1 MEWSH
6 RSVLQQ
12 RSLMTIPERTSIASH
27 IAAVVLCGTVA
38 VCAVG
43 AFVTYERLA
52 DAALPV
58 VKGAAQAMDHVN
70 KPCQGS
76 GKDKA
81 DNCGTLA
88 LAGQVMEKSG
98 DAVVTTQLQEQ
109 STVKGFVVLLGALTG
124 TSHQLAKTADAA
136 TGTLNAASDTLKTT
150 GQSVQRVAEAAIP
163 VESNTAALV
172 GHLDVETAP
181 LVTHADLVIQQVDG
195 LAANPAI
202 PTILTNFAGIT
213 GSTNDLLARGY
224 LVEKKATQCYLYP
237 TMRCRIDSLIVPTFQ
252 VAGPLIQAFK

>member
-1 MEWSH
+1 
-6 RSVLQQ
+6 
-12 RSLMTIPERTSIASH
+12 MTIPERTSIASH

-43 AFVTYERLA
+43 LTVSASRTL
-52 DAALPV
+52 D
-58 VKGAAQAMDHVN
+58 GVN
-70 KPCQGS
+70 KTLAEINAPCSSFHGS
-76 GKDKA
+76 A
-81 DNCGTLA
+81 SCGTIA
-88 LAGQVMEKSG
+88 QISQTAKNIGILAGQGALQVKQSG
-98 DAVVTTQLQEQ
+98 DLIQATTRNLDQTGAAVRGLVQHASIAVDSVSGTAQAA
-109 STVKGFVVLLGALTG
+109 SGALT
-124 TSHQLAKTADAA
+124 TASQ
-136 TGTLNAASDTLKTT
+136 G
-150 GQSVQRVAEAAIP
+150 VQRVAEAAIP
-163 VESNTAALV
+163 LESNTAALV

-181 LVTHADLVIQQVDG
+181 LVTHADLVIQHMDG
-195 LAANPAI
+195 LAENPAI